1 MTLASIMA
9 EAIGLFVLAG
19 LFVMTLLLAPVPSVP
34 SLLWVFVYLVLAVT
48 ALYCWRNKKAPHT
61 PSGWLILAL
70 ASVIIGAVY
79 FAIDMILGG
88 YQHPGTSGV
97 EAATRVGGMFGFVLT
112 IAVCPGFNMIA
123 LFGFSLSLWLS
134 LVDACLS

>member
-1 MTLASIMA
+1 MTLASIMT

-48 ALYCWRNKKAPHT
+48 ALYCWRNKKALYT

-112 IAVCPGFNMIA
+112 IAVCPGFTMIA
-123 LFGFSLSLWLS
+123 LSGFTRSLFQSRLE
-134 LVDACLS
+134 AR

>member
-48 ALYCWRNKKAPHT
+48 ALYRWRNKKAPHT

-88 YQHPGTSGV
+88 YQHPGTGV

-112 IAVCPGFNMIA
+112 IAVCPGFTMIA
-123 LFGFSLSLWLS
+123 LSGFTRSLFQSRLE
-134 LVDACLS
+134 AR